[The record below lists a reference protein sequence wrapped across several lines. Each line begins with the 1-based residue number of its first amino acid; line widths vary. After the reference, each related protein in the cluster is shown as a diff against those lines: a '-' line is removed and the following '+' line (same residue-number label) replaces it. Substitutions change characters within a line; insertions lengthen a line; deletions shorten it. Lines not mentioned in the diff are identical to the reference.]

1 MAATTQNAR
10 SLWGRATDYLLGRNT
25 LIGIASIMLL
35 LIAGFATWHGMR
47 DFIIGVSSSPA
58 ASSQELPGGMS
69 FSLSFLATQTEAGR
83 GQDEAAQ

>member
-1 MAATTQNAR
+1 MAVTQDGR

-47 DFIIGVSSSPA
+47 DFIIGVSTSPTGNA
-58 ASSQELPGGMS
+58 QELPGGC
-69 FSLSFLATQTEAGR
+69 FLSIKAP
-83 GQDEAAQ
+83 